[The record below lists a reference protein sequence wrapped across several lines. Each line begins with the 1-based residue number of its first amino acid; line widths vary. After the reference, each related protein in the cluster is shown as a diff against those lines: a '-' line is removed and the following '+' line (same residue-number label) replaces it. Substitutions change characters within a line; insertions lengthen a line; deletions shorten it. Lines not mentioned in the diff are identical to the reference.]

1 VAEFFEAQGF
11 SNVKVLAGGV
21 NAWINAGYPLHEM

>member
-1 VAEFFEAQGF
+1 VEYLDKGF

-21 NAWINAGYPLHEM
+21 EGWKKAGFGLT